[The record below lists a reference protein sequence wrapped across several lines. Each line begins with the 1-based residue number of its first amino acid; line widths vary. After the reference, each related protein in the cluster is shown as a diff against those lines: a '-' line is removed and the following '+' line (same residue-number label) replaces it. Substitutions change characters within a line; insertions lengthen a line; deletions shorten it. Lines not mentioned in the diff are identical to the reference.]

1 MNHLT
6 DIRTIA
12 IPVTDQDRAHD
23 FYVGQL
29 GFEKLLD
36 APVEQLGGRWIVVAP
51 PGASTPTASTP
62 TASTTIASTTIALAP
77 ASDATPAGVDTGIRF
92 ATTDA
97 AAAHSALTSGGVSTD
112 ELLTWPGIPP
122 MFTFRDPD
130 GNQLYVVEE

>member
-12 IPVTDQDRAHD
+12 IPVADQDRALD

-29 GFEKLLD
+29 GFEKLMD

-51 PGASTPTASTP
+51 PGAST
-62 TASTTIASTTIALAP
+62 TIALTP
-77 ASDATPAGVDTGIRF
+77 ASDTTPAGIDTGIRF
-92 ATTDA
+92 ATANA
-97 AAAHSALTSGGVSTD
+97 AAAHEALTSAGVSTD

-130 GNQLYVVEE
+130 GNQLYLVEE